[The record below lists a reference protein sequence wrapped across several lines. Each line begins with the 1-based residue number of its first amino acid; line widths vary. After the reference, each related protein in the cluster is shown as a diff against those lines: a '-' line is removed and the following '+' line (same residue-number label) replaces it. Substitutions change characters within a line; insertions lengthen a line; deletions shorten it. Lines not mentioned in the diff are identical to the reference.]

1 MKTTRNSPII
11 DLKSADQEIEHTPPA
26 GRSDKKRRLRRPRL
40 FSEHVTFVDR
50 WFARKMMQV
59 VGDPQVSL
67 TLWDGIEVTEQ
78 INEPIAKL
86 YYRDRSALFKTI
98 LNDELYW
105 GDLYSNGQVEVEGN
119 LTNFVETIYQSAAR
133 YGRGGWIRKLFWW
146 LGNRRILNTH
156 SRAKENI
163 YHHYDIGND
172 FYKLWLDKEEMQY
185 TCAYYP
191 DPNISLE
198 QAQVA
203 KLHHVCRKLQLKPG
217 DTVVEAGCGW
227 GGLARFMARNYG
239 VNVKAYNISREQ
251 VEHARKVAEEEGL
264 ASQVEY
270 VLDDYRNI
278 TGEYNVFVSVGM
290 LEHVGTKHYTVLG
303 QVIDRCLKPEG
314 RGLIHTIGRNKARPM
329 NAWIERR
336 IFPGA
341 YPPTLR
347 EMMDIFEPNGLSVL
361 DIENLRM
368 HYAKTCSEWLKR
380 YEQHSSEIAEMMDE
394 SFLRAWRLYL
404 AGSEAAF
411 TTGHLQLFQ
420 VVFARNANNELPWSR
435 THLYS
440 DKASVRPI
448 HAEGSDEQL

>member
-1 MKTTRNSPII
+1 MSMQKQTSV
-11 DLKSADQEIEHTPPA
+11 DKSQPSATDSAKDTARVTGKGP
-26 GRSDKKRRLRRPRL
+26 GRPQRPRL
-40 FSEHVTFVDR
+40 FSSRVTWLDR
-50 WFARKMMQV
+50 WIARKLLQV
-59 VGDPQVSL
+59 AGDPPISL
-67 TLWDGIEVTEQ
+67 ALWDGVAVKQPPEAPV
-78 INEPIAKL
+78 AKL
-86 YYRDRSALFKTI
+86 RYWERSALLKTI
-98 LNDELYW
+98 ANDELYW
-105 GDLYSNGQVEVEGN
+105 GDLYSNGQVEVEGD
-119 LTNFVETIYQSAAR
+119 LTEFIEAMYKSTEAH
-133 YGRGGWIRKLFWW
+133 GHGGWIRHLLWW
-146 LGNRRILNTH
+146 LGNRRILNTQPK
-156 SRAKENI
+156 AKENI

-264 ASQVEY
+264 SDQVEY

-278 TGEYNVFVSVGM
+278 TGEYDVFVSVGM
-290 LEHVGTKHYTVLG
+290 LEHVGARHYPVLG
-303 QVIDRCLKPEG
+303 QVINRCLKPEG

-341 YPPTLR
+341 YPPSLK
-347 EMMDIFEPNGLSVL
+347 EMMDIFEPGGLSVL
-361 DIENLRM
+361 DVENLRM
-368 HYAKTCSEWLKR
+368 HYARTLYDWRTR
-380 YEQHSSEIAEMMDE
+380 YEENIDEITELMDE
-394 SFLRAWRLYL
+394 SFVRAWRLYL

-411 TTGHLQLFQ
+411 TTGQLQLFQ
-420 VVFARNANNELPWSR
+420 VVFARTDNNQLPWSR
-435 THLYS
+435 AHLYS
-440 DKASVRPI
+440 DKASVRAI
-448 HAEGSDEQL
+448 HHEKKDG